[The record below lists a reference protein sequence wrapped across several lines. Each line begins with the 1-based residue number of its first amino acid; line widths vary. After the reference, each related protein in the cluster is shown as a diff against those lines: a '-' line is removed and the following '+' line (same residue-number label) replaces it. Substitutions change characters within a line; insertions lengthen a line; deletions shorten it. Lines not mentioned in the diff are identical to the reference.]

1 MGGLVGKV
9 VEIDESSRFRYDYVR
24 LKIACRDV
32 TKVPKS
38 IEGTLGMY
46 IIDFGFEREVP
57 EVGGERLLKSGIK
70 VG

>member
-24 LKIACRDV
+24 LKISCRDV
-32 TKVPKS
+32 TKVPKTT
-38 IEGTLGMY
+38 EGTLGMY

-57 EVGGERLLKSGIK
+57 EVRGERLLKSGIK